1 MLYALIDTSG
11 NSLLMAITDGHGSI
25 LSAGV
30 HEHTPEN
37 ASRLSELFAECLGEA
52 GAERG
57 DITHLGVGIGPGS
70 FIGTRTG
77 VAFAN
82 GMAAALLLP
91 IAALSSLQ
99 TSAAITML
107 ETPNVAV
114 VRSGRR
120 KAYFVGIYERA
131 PDGMTAVSVEPERE
145 LPEAGIPELLER
157 LAEVARGADVL
168 VVTDSEQVFAALRA
182 DELPAGVDAVLRKN
196 VVDLR
201 GMALMMTQEVST
213 GRIRPWADVTYLRPA
228 VL

>member
-11 NSLLMAITDGHGSI
+11 NSVLTAIADGDGSI

-37 ASRLSELFAECLGEA
+37 ASRLSELFAECLSEA

-91 IAALSSLQ
+91 VAALSSLQ
-99 TSAAITML
+99 TAAAIAIL

-114 VRSGRR
+114 VRCGRR
-120 KAYFVGIYERA
+120 KAYFVGIYERDT
-131 PDGMTAVSVEPERE
+131 DGMTAVSVEPERE

-157 LAEVARGADVL
+157 LAGVARGVDVL

-182 DELPAGVDAVLRKN
+182 NELPARIDAVFRGN

-201 GMALMMTQEVST
+201 GMALMVVQEVSA
-213 GRIRPWADVTYLRPA
+213 GRTRPWADVTYLRPA